1 MDSTKNIA
9 SSTSAADSALPVAED
24 SKNAGEEE
32 KSQVEAATENR
43 NINGKEGENGS
54 NILEKKDRS
63 GSDVADDESK
73 HRISINTALVGK
85 SERLDL
91 QLDGG
96 SDDRNLN
103 ACPCPNY
110 KGMKSPYKFE
120 NPDDVDDS
128 LPHNLGGT
136 SSQNEGEGQNDV
148 DDSLP
153 HNFEGTSSQNADEDT
168 STQLANSSVT
178 EDSTVQ
184 SFVNSDQLTDS
195 EVESDESPQ
204 LQAENK
210 VPSVAGDPGV
220 DGEFGGTEESLKSEN
235 QPSDYTDEPEVE
247 GDRSLADPLAIDDE
261 ALGVDVASVAG
272 VGEPGIGSE
281 DDVLATSEGADVSD
295 QLADA
300 TNFNQDSSL
309 TVNDTINE
317 AGANDDGQQVA
328 DLDLKLEDT
337 QQLADETG
345 LASPLDEDQ
354 AKPETGLSDSPMS
367 ENESEQGG
375 RLSATHKDEAQSG
388 QEGGSSEAPLIE
400 DLTEDGLIQNQ
411 VEAEEGSAPLSDE
424 ALSGQEGGSSE
435 SPLNEDLTEDGLTQN
450 QVGGE
455 EASASISDEAESGQ
469 EGGSSESPRIEDL
482 TEDGLTQNQVGGE
495 EASASI
501 SDEAESGQ
509 EGGSSES
516 PRIEDLTED
525 GLTQNQVGG
534 EEASAPLSDGDQDN
548 AQDSAVDRE
557 FASSSGSN
565 ELDETTANQA
575 EDPTNQSVDTEIS
588 GEPANGN
595 LPVPTVNEEG
605 GKAGIG
611 SAKTVENRCGECNE
625 ELGREDPRTIY
636 KQTAYHPRCFTCF
649 ECKSEKLSGLNGFY
663 VNGGRRYCVDCYNM
677 HVAERCT
684 NCNEAILEG
693 GVRHRSRP
701 FHHKCFKCAGCDAVL
716 GKTPFV
722 WRDQRTLCLPCYTE
736 KFAEKCFKCS
746 ATIQPGEQYL
756 QVEGK
761 HFHDQCLVCDICQD
775 QLLDNPFVQDGERNV
790 CVNCSTNGFS
800 SYKLKDSPATAE
812 NPATTEE
819 SPSPAPA
826 RESHRDSSGMDIKD
840 WISKPKESNK
850 NSADLSATPHQPTN
864 VAVPVAEAAEV
875 AAEAAPEPVVEAAP
889 EPEVEAAPEPEVE
902 AAPEP
907 VEDTTTD
914 NAESEEADDGN

>member
-1 MDSTKNIA
+1 MDSTQNIA

-32 KSQVEAATENR
+32 KSQVEAASENR

-54 NILEKKDRS
+54 NISEKKDRS
-63 GSDVADDESK
+63 GSDVVDGESE
-73 HRISINTALVGK
+73 HRTSINTALVGK

-110 KGMKSPYKFE
+110 RGMKSPYKFE

-128 LPHNLGGT
+128 LPDNSGGA
-136 SSQNEGEGQNDV
+136 SSQNDEGQNDV

-153 HNFEGTSSQNADEDT
+153 HNFEGTSSQNDDEDT

-178 EDSTVQ
+178 EDSTAQ
-184 SFVNSDQLTDS
+184 SFNSDELTNS

-204 LQAENK
+204 LQAENE
-210 VPSVAGDPGV
+210 VSGVAGDPRV
-220 DGEFGGTEESLKSEN
+220 DNEFGGTEENLKSEN
-235 QPSDYTDEPEVE
+235 QPTDYADEPEVE
-247 GDRSLADPLAIDDE
+247 GDRSLADPLAIDDG
-261 ALGVDVASVAG
+261 ALDVDVASVAG

-295 QLADA
+295 QLADGN
-300 TNFNQDSSL
+300 NFNQDSSL
-309 TVNDTINE
+309 TVNDTLHE

-328 DLDLKLEDT
+328 DLDSKSEDT

-345 LASPLDEDQ
+345 LASPVDEDQ
-354 AKPETGLSDSPMS
+354 AQPEGGLSDSPMS
-367 ENESEQGG
+367 ENESEQRG
-375 RLSATHKDEAQSG
+375 RLSATQADEAQSG
-388 QEGGSSEAPLIE
+388 LEGGSSEAPPIE

-411 VEAEEGSAPLSDE
+411 VEAEEASAPFSDE
-424 ALSGQEGGSSE
+424 AQSGQEGGSSE
-435 SPLNEDLTEDGLTQN
+435 SPLID
-450 QVGGE
+450 
-455 EASASISDEAESGQ
+455 
-469 EGGSSESPRIEDL
+469 
-482 TEDGLTQNQVGGE
+482 
-495 EASASI
+495 
-501 SDEAESGQ
+501 
-509 EGGSSES
+509 
-516 PRIEDLTED
+516 DLTED

-534 EEASAPLSDGDQDN
+534 EEASAPISDKAQSGQEDGPSESPLIEDSTEDGLTQVGGVEASALLTGGDQDN

-557 FASSSGSN
+557 FASSSGSGGLDG
-565 ELDETTANQA
+565 LDEATANQA

-588 GEPANGN
+588 GEP
-595 LPVPTVNEEG
+595 TVNEEG
-605 GKAGIG
+605 GMAGIG

-636 KQTAYHPRCFTCF
+636 KQQAYHPRCFTCF

-722 WRDQRTLCLPCYTE
+722 WRDQRTLCLPCYAE
-736 KFAEKCFKCS
+736 KFAEKCVKCS

-840 WISKPKESNK
+840 WISKPNESNK
-850 NSADLSATPHQPTN
+850 NSADLSPTPNQPTN

-875 AAEAAPEPVVEAAP
+875 AAEAVVEAAPEPVVEAAP
-889 EPEVEAAPEPEVE
+889 EPEVEADPEPEAE

-907 VEDTTTD
+907 VEDTTSD